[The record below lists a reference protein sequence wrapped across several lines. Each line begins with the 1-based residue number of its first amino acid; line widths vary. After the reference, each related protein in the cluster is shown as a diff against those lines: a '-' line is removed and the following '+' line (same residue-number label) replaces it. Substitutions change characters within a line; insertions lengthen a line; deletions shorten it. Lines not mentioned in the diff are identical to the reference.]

1 MKMVHDEALTGTLPP
16 HVDSAKIF
24 RHMLGEE
31 VQKENAVSKSL

>member
-1 MKMVHDEALTGTLPP
+1 MKMVHDEALTGTPTTP

-31 VQKENAVSKSL
+31 VQ

>member
-1 MKMVHDEALTGTLPP
+1 MVHDEALTGTHTPP

>member
-1 MKMVHDEALTGTLPP
+1 MKMVHDEALTGTPP
-16 HVDSAKIF
+16 PMSTLLKTF

>member
-1 MKMVHDEALTGTLPP
+1 MKMVHDEALTGTPP